1 MTLFMW
7 KMNVTI
13 GKGFTLNFFLG
24 IKMNNRTDKFSK
36 KMMEIPPSGI
46 RKFFELCI
54 GHDDIISLGVGE
66 PDFSTP
72 WVIREEAFY
81 HLEKG
86 HTSYTSNWGLI
97 ELRQEIA
104 KYLERYELFYNP
116 DTEILPTIGA
126 SEGLDLVL
134 RSILNPGDEIIVCEP
149 CYVSY
154 QPLSDLCGAKVIH
167 LDTSKN
173 GFYPSAEQ
181 IEQACTEKTKAIM
194 FCSPSN
200 PTGRIIPASELE
212 KIAEV
217 VKKHQI
223 WCLSDEIYCELLYD
237 GHKHVSIGKFPGMKD
252 YTIIF
257 NGFSKSFAM
266 TGWRIGYIAAPH
278 DLLVQCC
285 KLHAYS
291 SICPPIF
298 SQYAAA
304 EGLRSGWAEVEKM
317 RLSYQQRRNVM
328 YKAFIDMGLSCI
340 EPEGAFYMFPDITS
354 TGMTSEEFA
363 TELIEKYSVAVVPGT
378 CFGEGGEG
386 FVRCCYATDIN
397 KIKIA
402 MERIAQLVKE
412 KQALQKK

>member
-1 MTLFMW
+1 
-7 KMNVTI
+7 
-13 GKGFTLNFFLG
+13 
-24 IKMNNRTDKFSK
+24 MNNRTDKFSK

-200 PTGRIIPASELE
+200 PTGRIIPADELE

-217 VKKHQI
+217 VKKHHI

-412 KQALQKK
+412 KQALQKNKY

>member
-1 MTLFMW
+1 
-7 KMNVTI
+7 
-13 GKGFTLNFFLG
+13 
-24 IKMNNRTDKFSK
+24 MNNRTDKFSK

-181 IEQACTEKTKAIM
+181 IEQACTDKTKAIM

-412 KQALQKK
+412 KQALQKNKY

>member
-1 MTLFMW
+1 
-7 KMNVTI
+7 
-13 GKGFTLNFFLG
+13 
-24 IKMNNRTDKFSK
+24 
-36 KMMEIPPSGI
+36 MMEIPPSGI

-66 PDFSTP
+66 PDFATP

-86 HTSYTSNWGLI
+86 HTSYTSNWGLL

-116 DTEILPTIGA
+116 ETEILPTIGA

-173 GFYPSAEQ
+173 GFYPTAGQ
-181 IEQACTEKTKAIM
+181 IESVCNEKTKAIM

-200 PTGRIIPASELE
+200 PTGRIIPADELE

-237 GHKHVSIGKFPGMKD
+237 GHKHVSIGKYPGMKD
-252 YTIIF
+252 YAIIF

-304 EGLRSGWAEVEKM
+304 EGLRSGWSEVEKM

-328 YKAFIDMGLSCI
+328 YKAFIEMGLSCI

-363 TELIEKYSVAVVPGT
+363 TELIEKHNVAVVPGT

-386 FVRCCYATDIN
+386 FIRCCYATDIN

>member
-1 MTLFMW
+1 
-7 KMNVTI
+7 
-13 GKGFTLNFFLG
+13 
-24 IKMNNRTDKFSK
+24 MNNRTDKFSK

-104 KYLERYELFYNP
+104 KYLEKYELFYNP

-154 QPLSDLCGAKVIH
+154 QPLSDLCEAKVIH

-181 IEQACTEKTKAIM
+181 IEQACTDKTKAIM

-298 SQYAAA
+298 SQYAAT

>member
-1 MTLFMW
+1 
-7 KMNVTI
+7 
-13 GKGFTLNFFLG
+13 
-24 IKMNNRTDKFSK
+24 MNNRIDKFSK

-104 KYLERYELFYNP
+104 KYLEKYELFYNP

-181 IEQACTEKTKAIM
+181 IEQACTDKTKAVM

>member
-1 MTLFMW
+1 
-7 KMNVTI
+7 MNDR
-13 GKGFTLNFFLG
+13 K
-24 IKMNNRTDKFSK
+24 DKFCSR
-36 KMMEIPPSGI
+36 MEQIPPSGI

-66 PDFSTP
+66 PDFPTP

-97 ELRQEIA
+97 ELREEIS
-104 KYLERYELFYNP
+104 KYLKKYNLHY
-116 DTEILPTIGA
+116 DAQTEILPTVGA

-154 QPLSDLCGAKVIH
+154 QPLSVLCEANVIH
-167 LDTSKN
+167 LDTSKTN
-173 GFYPSAEQ
+173 FIPTAES
-181 IEQACTEKTKAIM
+181 IESVITPKTKAIM

-200 PTGRIIPASELE
+200 PTGRMIPYEELK
-212 KIAEV
+212 KIADV
-217 VKKHQI
+217 IKKHKI
-223 WCLSDEIYCELLYD
+223 WCLSDEIYCELVYD
-237 GHKHVSIGKFPGMKD
+237 NQKHISIGEFDGMKD

-278 DLLVQCC
+278 DLLVLCC
-285 KLHAYS
+285 KLHAYN

-304 EGLRSGWAEVEKM
+304 EGLRSAWSEVEKM
-317 RLSYQQRRNVM
+317 RISYQQRRNLM
-328 YKAFIDMGLSCI
+328 HSAFIEMGLPCV
-340 EPEGAFYMFPDITS
+340 EPEGAFYMFPDIRP

-363 TELIEKYSVAVVPGT
+363 TELIQKHNVAVVPGT
-378 CFGEGGEG
+378 CFGSGGEG
-386 FVRCCYATDIN
+386 FIRCCYATDVN

-402 MERIAQLVKE
+402 MARIGEMVKE
-412 KQALQKK
+412 KLNK

>member
-1 MTLFMW
+1 
-7 KMNVTI
+7 
-13 GKGFTLNFFLG
+13 
-24 IKMNNRTDKFSK
+24 MNNRTDKFSK

-104 KYLERYELFYNP
+104 KYLEKYELFYNP

-181 IEQACTEKTKAIM
+181 IEQACTDKTKAIM

-252 YTIIF
+252 YTVIF

-412 KQALQKK
+412 KQALQKNKY